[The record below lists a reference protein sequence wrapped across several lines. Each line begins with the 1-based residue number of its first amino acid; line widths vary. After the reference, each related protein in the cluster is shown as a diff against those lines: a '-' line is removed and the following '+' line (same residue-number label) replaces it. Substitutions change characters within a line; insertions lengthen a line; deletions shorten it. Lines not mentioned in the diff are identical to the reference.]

1 MAGRLP
7 TLTPGCSHTVVYV
20 TFICLWSSLFQE
32 SCEGWGLLRL
42 CAPFHFMPSRDLL
55 SYCFYRSAKKKR
67 TILLRRLKVVCSP
80 PLIFLR
86 IVEKKTGYISLSFSL
101 MLCWVNN
108 GDAILK
114 VNPYLEDI
122 FCIRKF
128 RPLCSF
134 PSRCVRLG
142 EDPISEATRKQICET
157 RIEDEREYKVFVTV
171 VCYWKLFF
179 AFILVQMSL
188 ERTVALEMEYF
199 PFSHW
204 WFTKNII
211 FYSSIKVQQTKIQL

>member
-67 TILLRRLKVVCSP
+67 K
-80 PLIFLR
+80 IFTAQAESSMFTSFDLSSYCG
-86 IVEKKTGYISLSFSL
+86 KKTGCISLSFSL

-108 GDAILK
+108 DDAILK

-122 FCIRKF
+122 LCIRKF

-157 RIEDEREYKVFVTV
+157 RIEDEREYKVFVTAV
-171 VCYWKLFF
+171 WY
-179 AFILVQMSL
+179 
-188 ERTVALEMEYF
+188 
-199 PFSHW
+199 
-204 WFTKNII
+204 
-211 FYSSIKVQQTKIQL
+211 

>member
-1 MAGRLP
+1 MWRLFACEVVFSRSRAKVEDYYDCVLLFTSCLP
-7 TLTPGCSHTVVYV
+7 VTCSHIVSTA
-20 TFICLWSSLFQE
+20 
-32 SCEGWGLLRL
+32 R
-42 CAPFHFMPSRDLL
+42 P
-55 SYCFYRSAKKKR
+55 KR
-67 TILLRRLKVVCSP
+67 NGKFLLRRLKVVCSP

-86 IVEKKTGYISLSFSL
+86 IVEKKTGCISLSFSL

-108 GDAILK
+108 NDAILK

-122 FCIRKF
+122 LCIRKF

-142 EDPISEATRKQICET
+142 EDPISEATRKKQICET

-179 AFILVQMSL
+179 AFILVQEVSS

-199 PFSHW
+199 SFSHW
-204 WFTKNII
+204 WFTKYII
-211 FYSSIKVQQTKIQL
+211 FYSSMKVQQTKIQL

>member
-1 MAGRLP
+1 
-7 TLTPGCSHTVVYV
+7 
-20 TFICLWSSLFQE
+20 
-32 SCEGWGLLRL
+32 
-42 CAPFHFMPSRDLL
+42 MPSRDLL

-67 TILLRRLKVVCSP
+67 K
-80 PLIFLR
+80 IFTAQAESSMFTSFDLSSYCG
-86 IVEKKTGYISLSFSL
+86 KKTGCISLSFSL

-108 GDAILK
+108 DDAILK

-122 FCIRKF
+122 LCIRKF

-171 VCYWKLFF
+171 VCYCCFHSGPGDVFGANSSTRNGVLP
-179 AFILVQMSL
+179 ILSL
-188 ERTVALEMEYF
+188 MIYEEYYILQFDKGSTNKDSIVETNNSDPRPSLALTSNEVIWWDLALDR
-199 PFSHW
+199 FSLRKAHVLSGSK
-204 WFTKNII
+204 TI
-211 FYSSIKVQQTKIQL
+211 VKIQI

>member
-1 MAGRLP
+1 
-7 TLTPGCSHTVVYV
+7 
-20 TFICLWSSLFQE
+20 
-32 SCEGWGLLRL
+32 
-42 CAPFHFMPSRDLL
+42 MPSRDLL

-67 TILLRRLKVVCSP
+67 K
-80 PLIFLR
+80 IFTAQAESSMFTSFDLSSYCG
-86 IVEKKTGYISLSFSL
+86 KKTGCISLSFSL

-108 GDAILK
+108 DDAILK

-122 FCIRKF
+122 LCIRKF

-179 AFILVQMSL
+179 AFILVQEMSL

-204 WFTKNII
+204 WFTKYII

>member
-1 MAGRLP
+1 MRRLRII
-7 TLTPGCSHTVVYV
+7 TIVCSFSLHAFPWLALILFLPLGQKETENF
-20 TFICLWSSLFQE
+20 TAHAESSMFT
-32 SCEGWGLLRL
+32 S
-42 CAPFHFMPSRDLL
+42 FDLS
-55 SYCFYRSAKKKR
+55 SYCG
-67 TILLRRLKVVCSP
+67 
-80 PLIFLR
+80 
-86 IVEKKTGYISLSFSL
+86 KKTGCISLSFSL

-108 GDAILK
+108 DDAILK

-122 FCIRKF
+122 LCIRKF

-179 AFILVQMSL
+179 AFILVQEMSL

-204 WFTKNII
+204 WFTKYII
-211 FYSSIKVQQTKIQL
+211 FYSSMKVQQTKIQL

>member
-1 MAGRLP
+1 MRRLRIITIVCSFSLHAFP
-7 TLTPGCSHTVVYV
+7 WLTLILFLPLGQKETENSTAHAE
-20 TFICLWSSLFQE
+20 SSMFT
-32 SCEGWGLLRL
+32 S
-42 CAPFHFMPSRDLL
+42 FDLS
-55 SYCFYRSAKKKR
+55 SYCG
-67 TILLRRLKVVCSP
+67 
-80 PLIFLR
+80 
-86 IVEKKTGYISLSFSL
+86 KKTGCISLSFSW

-108 GDAILK
+108 DDAILK

-122 FCIRKF
+122 LCIRKF

-179 AFILVQMSL
+179 AFILVQEMSL

-204 WFTKNII
+204 WFTKYII
-211 FYSSIKVQQTKIQL
+211 FYSSMKVQQTKNQL